1 VIELPATAS
10 RSLADYKLDDLT
22 DELGGGA

>member
-1 VIELPATAS
+1 VIELPSTAS
-10 RSLADYKLDDLT
+10 RSLTAYRLDTLT